1 MLKSIKVGDKMVSSM
16 TGYGKCTEIL
26 NGREITLEIKSVNH
40 RFFEFSSRM
49 PRAYGFLEEKIKS
62 YVQSR
67 VSRGKIEV
75 GVSIINVE
83 TADTKILVNESVA
96 KGYVDA
102 LRELC
107 EPLGIVDDIRLSTV
121 ARFPDVFTVTKGDT
135 DEEMLWGDVKSVA
148 EKAVD
153 AFIAMREREGE
164 NLKKDL
170 LCRLENIEELVKEVE
185 KRSPKRVQEYRDRLY
200 KKISEVLASNSI
212 DESRIITEV
221 AIFADKV
228 AVDEETV
235 RLKSH
240 IGQFREIL
248 EYNEPIGKKLDFL
261 IQEFNREANTIGSK
275 SQDAEGAKY
284 VVAIKAE
291 IEKIREQIQN
301 VE

>member
-1 MLKSIKVGDKMVSSM
+1 MVSSM

-75 GVSIINVE
+75 GVSIVNVE
-83 TADTKILVNESVA
+83 TADTKISVNETVA

-107 EPLGIVDDIRLSTV
+107 EPLGIADDIRLSTV

>member
-1 MLKSIKVGDKMVSSM
+1 MVSSM
-16 TGYGKCTEIL
+16 TGYGKHTEIL
-26 NGREITLEIKSVNH
+26 SGREITVEIKSVNH
-40 RFFEFSSRM
+40 RFFEFSARI

-75 GVSIINVE
+75 GISVINVE
-83 TADTKILVNESVA
+83 TADTKISVNESVA
-96 KGYVDA
+96 KGYIDA

-107 EPLGIVDDIRLSTV
+107 EPLGVCDDIRLSTV
-121 ARFPDVFTVTKGDT
+121 VRFPDVFTVTKGDT
-135 DEEMLWGDVKSVA
+135 DEEMLWADVKSVA
-148 EKAVD
+148 EKSVD
-153 AFIAMREREGE
+153 AFVNMRRREGE
-164 NLKKDL
+164 KLKSDL
-170 LCRLENIEELVKEVE
+170 LCRLVNIEKLVAEVE
-185 KRSPKRVQEYRDRLY
+185 ARSPQRVAEYRERLY
-200 KKISEVLASNSI
+200 KKISEVLQSSSI
-212 DESRIITEV
+212 DENRIITEV

-235 RLKSH
+235 RLHSH
-240 IGQFREIL
+240 IEQFREIL

-275 SQDAEGAKY
+275 CQDAEGARY
-284 VVAIKAE
+284 VVGIKAE

>member
-1 MLKSIKVGDKMVSSM
+1 MLKNTKVGDKMVSSM

-107 EPLGIVDDIRLSTV
+107 EPLGIADDIRLSTV

-135 DEEMLWGDVKSVA
+135 DEEMLFSDVKAVA

>member
-1 MLKSIKVGDKMVSSM
+1 MLKNTKVGDKMVSSM

-75 GVSIINVE
+75 GVSIVNVE
-83 TADTKILVNESVA
+83 TADTKISVNETVA

-107 EPLGIVDDIRLSTV
+107 EPLGIADDIRLSTV

>member
-1 MLKSIKVGDKMVSSM
+1 MVSSM

-26 NGREITLEIKSVNH
+26 NGREITVEIKSVNH
-40 RFFEFSSRM
+40 RFFEFSSRI

-62 YVQSR
+62 FVQSK

-75 GVSIINVE
+75 LVSVINVE
-83 TADTKILVNESVA
+83 TADTVISVNEAVA
-96 KGYVDA
+96 KGYIDA
-102 LRELC
+102 LRTLC
-107 EPLGIVDDIRLSTV
+107 EPLGVDDDIRLSTV
-121 ARFPDVFTVTKGDT
+121 SRFPDVFTVTRADT
-135 DEEMLWGDVKSVA
+135 DEEILWNDVKSVA
-148 EKAVD
+148 ETAVE
-153 AFIAMREREGE
+153 AFVEMRRIEGQ
-164 NLKKDL
+164 NLKTDL
-170 LCRLENIEELVKEVE
+170 LSRLVNIEELVSKVE
-185 KRSPKRVQEYRDRLY
+185 ERSPQRVAEYRERLY
-200 KKISEVLASNSI
+200 KKISEVLENHSI

-221 AIFADKV
+221 AIFSDKV

-235 RLKSH
+235 RLRSH

-248 EYNEPIGKKLDFL
+248 EYDGPVGKKLDFL

-284 VVAIKAE
+284 VVEIKSE

>member
-1 MLKSIKVGDKMVSSM
+1 VLKNTKVGDKMVSSM

-75 GVSIINVE
+75 GVSIVNVE
-83 TADTKILVNESVA
+83 TADTKISVNETVA

-107 EPLGIVDDIRLSTV
+107 EPLGIADDIRLSTV

>member
-1 MLKSIKVGDKMVSSM
+1 MVSSM
-16 TGYGKCTEIL
+16 TGYGKHTEIL
-26 NGREITLEIKSVNH
+26 SGREITVEIKSVNH
-40 RFFEFSSRM
+40 RFFEFSAKI

-75 GVSIINVE
+75 GISVINVE
-83 TADTKILVNESVA
+83 TADTKISVNESVA
-96 KGYVDA
+96 KGYIDA

-107 EPLGIVDDIRLSTV
+107 EPLGVCDDIRLSTV

-135 DEEMLWGDVKSVA
+135 DEEMLWADVKSVA
-148 EKAVD
+148 EKSVD
-153 AFIAMREREGE
+153 AFVNMRRREGE
-164 NLKKDL
+164 NLKSDL
-170 LCRLENIEELVKEVE
+170 LCRLVNIEKLVAEVE
-185 KRSPKRVQEYRDRLY
+185 TRSPQRVAEYRERLY
-200 KKISEVLASNSI
+200 KKISEVLQSSSI
-212 DESRIITEV
+212 DENRIITEV

-235 RLKSH
+235 RLHSH
-240 IGQFREIL
+240 IEQFREIL

-275 SQDAEGAKY
+275 CQDAEGARY
-284 VVAIKAE
+284 VVGIKAE

>member
-1 MLKSIKVGDKMVSSM
+1 VLKNTKVGDKMVSSM

-75 GVSIINVE
+75 GVSIVNVE
-83 TADTKILVNESVA
+83 TADTKISVNETVA

-107 EPLGIVDDIRLSTV
+107 EPLGIADDIRLSTV

-248 EYNEPIGKKLDFL
+248 EYNELIGKKLDFL